1 MNRFHPYASA
11 WEAIFAVDFTLDAAR
26 RRVAQLARSLG
37 GQQRTCLVAYDTRF
51 MGQAIARAIAG
62 DLADHGGRVAFASA
76 PAPLPAVRHALD
88 TGRADCAVVV
98 SARNRPAHYN
108 GLLLYRGPAFD
119 LPLTLES
126 DPEPP
131 APISFPIAGELPADQ
146 QVDLRPSYLD
156 AVRARLD
163 LDAIRRVSL
172 TIFVDAMGG
181 TTGNAVTTLL
191 GDSGQTRAIEIN
203 RDADPL
209 FGRVTPLPRE
219 AGMNRLKKLVRE
231 SDSHLGLAFS
241 ADGTALAVVDKNG
254 EQIEAVEVALLVAA
268 YLARQY
274 RQRGAVVIPEGAL
287 ADARFAAWE
296 DAVGLKVEATP
307 EPATRVAELLSNER
321 RGVLVGCSRD
331 GELIVGADAASPDA
345 LLAGMYV
352 AELVARNGGNLRP
365 LLDAQR
371 EQLKA

>member
-1 MNRFHPYASA
+1 MSRFHPYASA
-11 WEAIFAVDFTLDAAR
+11 WEAVFTVDFTLDQAR
-26 RRVAQLARSLG
+26 RRVAALARSLAA
-37 GQQRTCLVAYDTRF
+37 QRRNCLVAYDTRF
-51 MGQAIARAIAG
+51 MGQAIARALAQ
-62 DLADHGGRVAFASA
+62 DLAEQGGRVTFAAA
-76 PAPLPAVRHALD
+76 PAPLPAVRYALD
-88 TGRADCAVVV
+88 TGRADCALVV

-119 LPLTLES
+119 IALTL
-126 DPEPP
+126 DPDAAPP
-131 APISFPIAGELPADQ
+131 AERSFPVTGELPADQ
-146 QVDLRPSYLD
+146 QIDLRTPYLD

-163 LDAIRRVSL
+163 LDVIRRVSL

-191 GDSGQTRAIEIN
+191 GDGGQTRAIEIN

-219 AGMNRLKKLVRE
+219 AGLNRLKKLVRE

-254 EQIEAVEVALLVAA
+254 EQIEAAEIALLLAA

-274 RQRGAVVIPEGAL
+274 RQRGVVVIPEGL
-287 ADARFAAWE
+287 LPDARFTAWE
-296 DAVGLKVEATP
+296 DAIGLKVEPTP
-307 EPATRVAELLSNER
+307 EPATRVAALLSNER
-321 RGVLVGCSRD
+321 RGLLVGCSLD
-331 GELIVGADAASPDA
+331 GELIVGSDAASPDA

-365 LLDAQR
+365 LIDAQR

>member
-1 MNRFHPYASA
+1 MSRFHPYASA
-11 WEAIFAVDFTLDAAR
+11 WEAIFAVDFTLDQAR
-26 RRVAQLARSLG
+26 RRVAPLAHSLAS
-37 GQQRTCLVAYDTRF
+37 QRRNCLVAYDTRF
-51 MGQAIARAIAG
+51 MGQALARALAQDIA
-62 DLADHGGRVAFASA
+62 DQGGRVTLATT
-76 PAPLPAVRHALD
+76 PAPLPAVRYALD
-88 TGRADCAVVV
+88 TGRADCALVV
-98 SARNRPAHYN
+98 SARNRPAHFN
-108 GLLLYRGPAFD
+108 GLLLYRGPVFD
-119 LPLTLES
+119 IALTLDPADAVPVEITFPLTS
-126 DPEPP
+126 
-131 APISFPIAGELPADQ
+131 ELPPEQ
-146 QVDLRPSYLD
+146 QLDLRPAYLD

-163 LDAIRRVSL
+163 LDVIRRVSL

-191 GDSGQTRAIEIN
+191 GDGGQTRAIEIN

-219 AGMNRLKKLVRE
+219 ASLTRLKKLVRE

-254 EQIEAVEVALLVAA
+254 EQIEVAEIALLLAS

-287 ADARFAAWE
+287 PDARFAAWE
-296 DAVGLKVEATP
+296 DAIGLKVEPTS
-307 EPATRVAELLSNER
+307 EPAARVAALLSNER
-321 RGVLVGCSRD
+321 RGLLVGCSHD
-331 GELIVGADAASPDA
+331 GELIVGSDAATPDA

-352 AELVARNGGNLRP
+352 AELIARNGGNLRT